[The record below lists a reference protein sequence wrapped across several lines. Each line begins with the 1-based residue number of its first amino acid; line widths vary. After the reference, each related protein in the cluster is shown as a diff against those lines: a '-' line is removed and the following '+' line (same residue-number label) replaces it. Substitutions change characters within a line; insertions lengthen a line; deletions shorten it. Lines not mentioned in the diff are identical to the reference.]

1 MDGTHEPEWNR
12 GRNRGGAERTR
23 IRGGQAYS
31 ERKGGKKEDAP
42 TQKEEKRAKKE
53 RLCTENCPARQSTKI
68 PQPARLRAF
77 LFIPAAVP
85 VFSCNAYR
93 QPVRCPAGRYP
104 CRPVCFG
111 FVVLQGIALVVRCAL
126 SLLFGGA
133 LPCCRGGAC
142 PCRPRRLLVPG
153 PCQFCVRYSLGD
165 CPTHFLNRRVKCCG

>member
-68 PQPARLRAF
+68 PQPLKVAGIFIYPGGCPRFF
-77 LFIPAAVP
+77 L
-85 VFSCNAYR
+85 
-93 QPVRCPAGRYP
+93 
-104 CRPVCFG
+104 
-111 FVVLQGIALVVRCAL
+111 
-126 SLLFGGA
+126 
-133 LPCCRGGAC
+133 
-142 PCRPRRLLVPG
+142 
-153 PCQFCVRYSLGD
+153 
-165 CPTHFLNRRVKCCG
+165 